1 MAFSETHAVWQAFRL
16 APRILVEPHVVLAEQ
31 KARQEVKAI
40 KQSNKLIQELKFPG
54 NKTISENAQEEA
66 YKKVFNDPMTEPY
79 RKEAQDRDNLRFQGD
94 DPIIGNP
101 SMSEGTKYV
110 FDEAQDEQVGGFGMP
125 SSYSYKDRP
134 RWDIDA
140 IPARTEGADTKVDL
154 NGIVDPFS
162 NVMSEGTRFDPM
174 PFVLPVI

>member
-16 APRILVEPHVVLAEQ
+16 APRILVEPHVVLAKQ

-110 FDEAQDEQVGGFGMP
+110 FDEAQDELGTGSGTGFLVMREDGEIDGTMP
-125 SSYSYKDRP
+125 LL
-134 RWDIDA
+134 
-140 IPARTEGADTKVDL
+140 T
-154 NGIVDPFS
+154 DPFGPGQCGNEPTLDNEFGS
-162 NVMSEGTRFDPM
+162 TPAMGEMVAANV
-174 PFVLPVI
+174 V